1 MQSLRDNEI
10 IEFMQSNAAECDSQ
24 VSSSVHEFR
33 VHDYGHLS
41 ESIAHWVDL
50 SGHVENVLF
59 EVIDFSLELV
69 NWFDSGCGRAVW
81 FSMAPAP
88 GAAVAVT
95 AAFRVIPAL
104 VRAKRVLCFIMVAVT
119 CLRKGTDGSNG
130 NSEFHF
136 LYLKW
141 LFNLLII
148 LRISFLI

>member
-1 MQSLRDNEI
+1 M
-10 IEFMQSNAAECDSQ
+10 
-24 VSSSVHEFR
+24 
-33 VHDYGHLS
+33 
-41 ESIAHWVDL
+41 
-50 SGHVENVLF
+50 F
-59 EVIDFSLELV
+59 EVIDFSLELF
-69 NWFDSGCGRAVW
+69 NWIELDYVAVM
-81 FSMAPAP
+81 FAMAPAP

-95 AAFRVIPAL
+95 GAFGAIPAL
-104 VRAKRVLCFIMVAVT
+104 VRAKRVFQLIDGAVT

>member
-33 VHDYGHLS
+33 VHDLGHLS

-50 SGHVENVLF
+50 SSQIDNVLF
-59 EVIDFSLELV
+59 EVIDFSLELL
-69 NWFDSGCGRAVW
+69 NWIELDFCEAVM
-81 FSMAPAP
+81 FAMAPAP

-95 AAFRVIPAL
+95 GALAATPAL
-104 VRAKRVLCFIMVAVT
+104 VRAKRVFQLIDGAVT
-119 CLRKGTDGSNG
+119 CLGKGTDGSNG

-136 LYLKW
+136 CIW
-141 LFNLLII
+141 
-148 LRISFLI
+148 SGFLIY